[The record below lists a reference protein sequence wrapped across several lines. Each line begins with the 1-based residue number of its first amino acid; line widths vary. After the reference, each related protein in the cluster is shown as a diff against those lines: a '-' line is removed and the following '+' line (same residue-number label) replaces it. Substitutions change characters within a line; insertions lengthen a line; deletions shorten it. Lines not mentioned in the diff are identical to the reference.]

1 MPTADRAHA
10 CVGGLGAW
18 DTRGVMAP
26 LTLEGNVVRL
36 EPLLPDHAPALS
48 AAATADRSSFRFTD
62 VPADEAAMTRYI
74 EVAIAAPDQYPFAI
88 RRLADGGL
96 VGSTRFGSLQ
106 WWHGS
111 ERPSVAE
118 IGWTWL
124 AASAQRTAVNTEAKL
139 LLLTHAFEV
148 WGVERLQFKTDR
160 LNEQSR
166 AAIERLG
173 AMFEGYL
180 RHHVPAAERSGFR
193 DSAMYSIIPA
203 EWPAVRSSLTAR
215 LSSARLES
223 HGTRRSRENTT

>member
-1 MPTADRAHA
+1 MTP
-10 CVGGLGAW
+10 
-18 DTRGVMAP
+18 M
-26 LTLEGNVVRL
+26 TLEGTIVRL
-36 EPLLPDHAPALS
+36 EPLLPDHAPELS
-48 AAATADRSSFRFTD
+48 AAANADRSSFRFTD
-62 VPADEAAMTRYI
+62 VPADATAMTRYI

-88 RRLADGGL
+88 RRLTDGAL

-124 AASAQRTAVNTEAKL
+124 VASAQRTAVNTEAKL

-148 WGVERLQFKTDR
+148 WGVERLQLKTDR

-173 AMFEGYL
+173 AKFEGYL
-180 RHHVPAAERSGFR
+180 RHHMPATGRTGLR

-203 EWPAVRSSLTAR
+203 EWPALRAALVAR
-215 LSSARLES
+215 LSSTRL
-223 HGTRRSRENTT
+223 

>member
-1 MPTADRAHA
+1 MTP
-10 CVGGLGAW
+10 
-18 DTRGVMAP
+18 M
-26 LTLEGNVVRL
+26 TLEGTVVRL
-36 EPLLPDHAPALS
+36 EPLLPDHAPELS
-48 AAATADRSSFRFTD
+48 AAANADRSSFRFTD

-74 EVAIAAPDQYPFAI
+74 EIALAAPDQYPFAI
-88 RRLADGGL
+88 RRLADGAL

-148 WGVERLQFKTDR
+148 WGVQRLQLKTDR
-160 LNEQSR
+160 LNDQSR

-180 RHHVPAAERSGFR
+180 RHHMPATGRSGLR

-203 EWPAVRSSLTAR
+203 EWPAVRSALAAR
-215 LSSARLES
+215 LSSARL
-223 HGTRRSRENTT
+223 